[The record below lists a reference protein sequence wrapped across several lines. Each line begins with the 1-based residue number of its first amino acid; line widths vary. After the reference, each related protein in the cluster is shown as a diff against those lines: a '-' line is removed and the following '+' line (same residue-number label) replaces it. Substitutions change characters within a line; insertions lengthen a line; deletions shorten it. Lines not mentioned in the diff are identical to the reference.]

1 MHDRKD
7 LNNVWLHP
15 IDNPIWKTGELAL
28 VDIAC
33 NLEVHLGATA
43 NSVEGIFENV
53 EKPLLKTWLSF
64 PVKPCR
70 LASLQLSFRM
80 PPDVHQACF
89 FRNSAMTVSESTSL
103 AFP

>member
-7 LNNVWLHP
+7 LNGGWPRP
-15 IDNPIWKTGELAL
+15 IDNPIGKAEELAL
-28 VDIAC
+28 VDIAFD
-33 NLEVHLGATA
+33 LEVHLGATA

-70 LASLQLSFRM
+70 L
-80 PPDVHQACF
+80 
-89 FRNSAMTVSESTSL
+89 TSL
-103 AFP
+103 